1 MHKIKKIIFLSIY
14 KMFKIRAKTWKNGGV
29 EVINDNDVNSINLW
43 LSEKHIETETVHSN
57 LPVITN

>member
-1 MHKIKKIIFLSIY
+1 
-14 KMFKIRAKTWKNGGV
+14 MFKIRAKTWKNGGV

-43 LSEKHIETETVHSN
+43 LSEKYIETETVHSN